1 MQEKRRDAD
10 PIAVAAHNS
19 MRSGRQACR
28 EIRGGPEDVNGVNPA
43 FVLPFQRY
51 SMRQDAP
58 FPNKPNWTFS

>member
-1 MQEKRRDAD
+1 MQEKRRNAD

-43 FVLPFQRY
+43 FVLPFKRY
-51 SMRQDAP
+51 FMRRRRS
-58 FPNKPNWTFS
+58 FP